1 MSKKDN
7 KMNRKKAIAML
18 GIIASVA
25 YTTPTM
31 LSLDNAHASGGSGGG
46 FFGFGGS
53 GGGSGGSNLRGFG
66 SGAGVGFI
74 INDQITATECGDCHQ
89 PYGAEALTQG
99 AWLKVMRDLPNH
111 FGEDASLDEPTRAHI
126 ENYLVN
132 NSSSG
137 NGPIR
142 ITEQRWFV
150 SEHRGEVS
158 NRAMKRA
165 GSMANCAACHGQ
177 RGWNPKK

>member
-1 MSKKDN
+1 MSKKVN
-7 KMNRKKAIAML
+7 KMNHKKAIAML
-18 GIIASVA
+18 GIVAAVA

-31 LSLDNAHASGGSGGG
+31 LSLDHAHASGGGSGGG
-46 FFGFGGS
+46 FFSLGGS
-53 GGGSGGSNLRGFG
+53 GGGNLKGFG

-74 INDQITATECGDCHQ
+74 INDQTTAKECGDCHQ
-89 PYGAEALTQG
+89 PYGAEALSQG
-99 AWLKVMRDLPNH
+99 AWLKIMRDLPNH

-142 ITEQRWFV
+142 ITELRWFV

>member
-18 GIIASVA
+18 GIVATVA

-46 FFGFGGS
+46 FFGL

>member
-7 KMNRKKAIAML
+7 KMNHKKALAIL
-18 GIIASVA
+18 GIAAAVA

-31 LSLDNAHASGGSGGG
+31 LSLDQAQASGGNGGGFFGMGGSGGG
-46 FFGFGGS
+46 G
-53 GGGSGGSNLRGFG
+53 LKGFG

-74 INDQITATECGDCHQ
+74 INDQVTVKECGDCHQ

-99 AWLKVMRDLPNH
+99 AWVKIMRDLPNH

-137 NGPIR
+137 DGPIR

-158 NRAMKRA
+158 SRAMKRA
-165 GSMANCAACHGQ
+165 GSMANCAACHEQ
-177 RGWNPKK
+177 RGWKPKK